1 MGKKDLASVTTDL
14 SALASMMPTQH
25 AAVIPIRS
33 TPSQPEPAPTAPP
46 APDQTAAD
54 EPKPRTSKKQ
64 EEIIQFSMGLRKS
77 LRKQLAR
84 VASDA
89 DMTMRAFVLH
99 ALKDKGISVREDDL
113 LDLRKERR

>member
-14 SALASMMPTQH
+14 SALAGMMPTQH

-33 TPSQPEPAPTAPP
+33 QPEPVPSAAP
-46 APDQTAAD
+46 APGQAAAD
-54 EPKPRTSKKQ
+54 EPKPRPSKKQ

-84 VASDA
+84 LASDD
-89 DMTMRAFVLH
+89 DMTMRAFVLS
-99 ALKDKGISVREDDL
+99 ALKEKGLSVDEDDL